1 MVRTGKLGLL
11 LTALSVYKMNL
22 THFEYV
28 SKDKFYVI
36 IIYFHIVSKYLY
48 ESNIDVGE
56 RECFF
61 RSREWLSLFLKSGSG
76 DGKLK
81 SHSQNLGTGLKNS
94 HFLERKF
101 GVGMQRKLS
110 YFNANNRIF
119 NGNSYSS

>member
-101 GVGMQRKLS
+101 GVAIPRNAKNVVIFQRCQ
-110 YFNANNRIF
+110 
-119 NGNSYSS
+119 

>member
-61 RSREWLSLFLKSGSG
+61 RSREWLCLFLKSG
-76 DGKLK
+76 K
-81 SHSQNLGTGLKNS
+81 NLGTGLKNS